1 MVFPREK
8 SVRRRLTVDWLMGF
22 LSSHPHTF
30 SRVTQL
36 GWKRG
41 RGGEKR
47 RDEKKW
53 RLEARRLNFQVSVW
67 RPCPPPEKLRNS
79 PTIRTRCQL
88 QLRFPRKLAA
98 LRYRPEFAKKK
109 RRNSEKV
116 NRHKNDKRRRSKKKN
131 TNTNTNTKT
140 LNYAHKGRRGCR
152 KKKGKN
158 TQTSAHRWG
167 YHCKLQVASC
177 KLESELELELELN
190 LG

>member
-36 GWKRG
+36 GWKWR

-116 NRHKNDKRRRSKKKN
+116 NRHKNDKRRRSKKK
-131 TNTNTNTKT
+131 KIQ
-140 LNYAHKGRRGCR
+140 
-152 KKKGKN
+152 
-158 TQTSAHRWG
+158 TQTQTQKR
-167 YHCKLQVASC
+167 
-177 KLESELELELELN
+177 
-190 LG
+190 

>member
-1 MVFPREK
+1 
-8 SVRRRLTVDWLMGF
+8 MGF

-67 RPCPPPEKLRNS
+67 RPRPPPEKLRNS

-88 QLRFPRKLAA
+88 QLRIPRKLAA

-116 NRHKNDKRRRSKKKN
+116 NRHKNDKRIKKKKKKKTKKKN

-177 KLESELELELELN
+177 TLESELESELELELELELN